1 MQCRQDPRHPTTVC
15 RPCFKGYVER
25 EIQSAKL
32 YVKCPCCP
40 RALQTRE
47 LRGIVGDEL
56 HMQLVRRIAE
66 AEQAHVDADA
76 VRPQNLSLTCVST
89 ESHRSVLQVAL
100 ARKLDLRRCPE
111 CSTIIEKNEGKK
123 HRPLGSISH
132 RLRCPHGLVCA
143 CAGCSS
149 MACYLCGNTFT
160 WSTAKRVKKAK
171 GKKKGATAA
180 ALPEG
185 RAGSP
190 GGEEEA
196 QARTSLL
203 VRRRMPIVSAVL

>member
-1 MQCRQDPRHPTTVC
+1 
-15 RPCFKGYVER
+15 
-25 EIQSAKL
+25 
-32 YVKCPCCP
+32 
-40 RALQTRE
+40 
-47 LRGIVGDEL
+47 
-56 HMQLVRRIAE
+56 
-66 AEQAHVDADA
+66 
-76 VRPQNLSLTCVST
+76 
-89 ESHRSVLQVAL
+89 
-100 ARKLDLRRCPE
+100 
-111 CSTIIEKNEGKK
+111 
-123 HRPLGSISH
+123 
-132 RLRCPHGLVCA
+132 
-143 CAGCSS
+143 

-203 VRRRMPIVSAVL
+203 VRCRSASCRVCPCSALDVDVLCAGE

>member
-1 MQCRQDPRHPTTVC
+1 
-15 RPCFKGYVER
+15 
-25 EIQSAKL
+25 
-32 YVKCPCCP
+32 
-40 RALQTRE
+40 
-47 LRGIVGDEL
+47 
-56 HMQLVRRIAE
+56 
-66 AEQAHVDADA
+66 
-76 VRPQNLSLTCVST
+76 
-89 ESHRSVLQVAL
+89 
-100 ARKLDLRRCPE
+100 
-111 CSTIIEKNEGKK
+111 
-123 HRPLGSISH
+123 
-132 RLRCPHGLVCA
+132 
-143 CAGCSS
+143 

-203 VRRRMPIVSAVL
+203 VRRRSAYTCLPCSDRLTVGCRRVTAAIAMTTARRVAAASSRPRARSAAAS